1 MSRPRLDSEQKKVSF
16 SLAFSHNLIAALE
29 KVRGAKSQSVFV
41 EEWLRKN
48 PQISAELA
56 AMNDPGF
63 APPVAR
69 YEQLMEH
76 LMEFY
81 SPRNGDQSNIPR
93 VLFIAQKI
101 IIHDRASTGQ
111 EIQERIVAALEEFWL
126 QERRKH
132 GRRNAIGESLEAILP
147 GIKEFARYYYKVI
160 FLEMANGERQQL
172 QHRFRS
178 LVRGCEAVYRERL
191 KLEPEQPVTDGNHV
205 VQKGRVN
212 TIDSNDNTF
221 Q

>member
-1 MSRPRLDSEQKKVSF
+1 MSRPRLDSDQKKVSF
-16 SLAFSHNLIAALE
+16 SLAFSPNLIAALD

-41 EEWLRKN
+41 EEWLRQN
-48 PQISAELA
+48 PQIATELE

-69 YEQLMEH
+69 YEQLMQH
-76 LMEFY
+76 LLEFY
-81 SPRNGDQSNIPR
+81 SPRNGEQPTIPR

-101 IIHDRASTGQ
+101 IIRDRTSTDR
-111 EIQERIVAALEEFWL
+111 EIQEQIVAALEEFWL

-132 GRRNAIGESLEAILP
+132 GKRNTRGESLEAILP
-147 GIKEFARYYYKVI
+147 SIKEFAHYYYQVI
-160 FLEMANGERQQL
+160 FLEMAKGERQQL

-191 KLEPEQPVTDGNHV
+191 KLERERTVADRIDD
-205 VQKGRVN
+205 VQNG
-212 TIDSNDNTF
+212 
-221 Q
+221 